1 MAENVSKPKSTEKPK
16 GLEKT
21 KTTERLKG
29 LEKTK
34 SIEKVKKVEK
44 TVATTTK
51 KKPNRFARFWRSTI
65 GELRKVTWPTPQE
78 AWRLTKIVLM
88 VVLVMAAVLGL
99 LDFVFSRGIAAL
111 VSI

>member
-1 MAENVSKPKSTEKPK
+1 LGVKKERKLAENVSKPKSTEKPK

-21 KTTERLKG
+21 K
-29 LEKTK
+29 

-44 TVATTTK
+44 AVATTTK
-51 KKPNRFARFWRSTI
+51 KKPNRLARFWRSTI

-88 VVLVMAAVLGL
+88 VVLSMAAVLGL
-99 LDFVFSRGIAAL
+99 LDFVFSRAIAAL